1 MPSPTRAAIYLRISL
16 DADMDGLAI
25 DRQRADCEAIAAQR
39 SWQVVETYVD
49 QSISASKAN
58 VARPAYDRMVA
69 DYDAGRMDALICW
82 DLDRLTRQPRQLE
95 DWIDRAERGQLLLVT
110 ANGEADLSTD
120 AGRLFA
126 RIKAAV
132 ARSEVERKGA
142 RQSRAQQQRAAQG
155 RWCSGGVRPLGY
167 TATGEI
173 IPAEAEAVLGI
184 YRAIERGNSMRD
196 IARAL
201 SGSTE
206 PGLPD
211 IPTTPR
217 HMHTVVTE
225 RNTRRAERGLDPKP
239 VPPAQPWAYTSLHSI
254 VRNPV
259 YAGYSTYRKA
269 QRKDVADKY
278 HRAQDIVRDPTT
290 GEPVRGQWE
299 PLVPADLWWRAQ
311 EILDSPDRVT
321 NTERRTSRRHLGSG
335 LYVCDE
341 CGAPMRAHATRYR
354 CASCGLV
361 RSRAQI
367 DAHVLAVIR
376 ARLARADLA
385 DLLPQGGTD
394 TAAIDI
400 ELAELKAKLA
410 RVQADYDS
418 ELIEARDLKR
428 ARDRYNPRISEL
440 EAERAR
446 VTARSALL
454 DIPTGFTSPSE
465 AFDAAELAVQRRV
478 LDLLCTVRLKR
489 GTRGTRVFD
498 PDTVVFEWK
507 S

>member
-39 SWQVVETYVD
+39 GWQVVETYVD
-49 QSISASKAN
+49 QSISASKTTIT
-58 VARPAYDRMVA
+58 RPGYDRMVA
-69 DYDAGRMDALICW
+69 DYDSGRIDALICW

-95 DWIDRAERGQLLLVT
+95 DWIDRAEHGQLLLVT

-142 RQSRAQQQRAAQG
+142 RQSRAQRQRAAQG

-167 TATGEI
+167 TSSGDV
-173 IPAEAEAVLGI
+173 IPAETAAVLGI

-225 RNTRRAERGLDPKP
+225 RNARRAERGLDFKP
-239 VPPAQPWAYTSLHSI
+239 VPRAQPWAYTSLHSI

-259 YAGYSTYRKA
+259 YAGHSTYSKA
-269 QRKDVADKY
+269 KRKDAADKY

-299 PLVPADLWWRAQ
+299 PIVPADLWWRAQ
-311 EILDSPDRVT
+311 EILDSPDRFT
-321 NTERRTSRRHLGSG
+321 NAEKRVSRKHLGSG
-335 LYVCDE
+335 LYVCDD
-341 CGAPMRAHATRYR
+341 CGSPVRAHSDRYR
-354 CASCGLV
+354 CPRCGLV
-361 RSRAQI
+361 RSRNRI
-367 DAHVLAVIR
+367 DGYVTAVIR
-376 ARLARADLA
+376 ARLARTDLV
-385 DLLPQGGTD
+385 DLLPQGNAD
-394 TAAIDI
+394 TSAVDA

-440 EAERAR
+440 EAERALA
-446 VTARSALL
+446 TASSALL
-454 DIPTGFTSPSE
+454 DTTGYDSPVA
-465 AFDAAELAVQRRV
+465 AFDASELAVQRRV
-478 LDLLCTVRLKR
+478 LDLLCAPC
-489 GTRGTRVFD
+489 G
-498 PDTVVFEWK
+498 
-507 S
+507 